1 MSERESAETLALKA
15 LTWLAEDRDRMG
27 AFLSETGASVGDLAT
42 QAGDPAFLGAVLDH
56 LLTSDALVTG
66 FCDAEGLAYDR
77 PMRARAALPGGAQ
90 WHWT

>member
-1 MSERESAETLALKA
+1 MSEQESAETLALRA
-15 LTWLAEDRDRMG
+15 LAWLAGDRDRLQ
-27 AFLSETGASVGDLAT
+27 AFLDASGAEVAT
-42 QAGDPAFLGAVLDH
+42 VAAGAGDPAFLGAVLDH
-56 LLTSDALVTG
+56 LLSADALVTG